1 MKAIINLTILIIKC
15 CVERGTLLMV
25 GQNKEIL
32 SLTLMNESKKQR
44 ILMKNILDTIS
55 PAKVKQN
62 VIIEQFAGN

>member
-32 SLTLMNESKKQR
+32 SFTLMKQR

-62 VIIEQFAGN
+62 VIIEQFVGN